1 MENRIVAAISNS
13 QANLQQ
19 QLQFLAKSLDKAK
32 GADLQAN
39 ILQKWQSDNQASIG
53 IVLGT
58 LTEKTEELQ
67 RKVSEQRYLD
77 SLYFVQIKERRY
89 QVAEAHKKTFKWVF
103 DKRPDEIPWRDFGE
117 WFSSKSQEDS
127 FYWIAGKPGSGK
139 STLMRYI
146 YDDTRTRTY
155 LQKWA
160 GARKLL
166 IADCFFWNPG
176 TALQKS
182 QSGLLR
188 SLLYELLKNCPQ
200 VIPIIS
206 PWRWRSYDLGASG
219 TDPWTDEE
227 LKSTLQELAK
237 ATTDTGYSV
246 CLFVDGLDEF
256 AGSEEHRTE
265 INRLL
270 KHLSRYEHIKVCVSS
285 RPWLIFEDAFGHDSM
300 LRLQDLTKEDIR
312 LYIEDEFEKNAHYQY
327 FRRTDPQSCSQ
338 LQLELVKKSQGV
350 FLWVYLVVLSLLRGF
365 RNRDHV
371 RMLRER
377 LEQIPSDL
385 DAFFKQMLTQI
396 EPEYR
401 PQSAAIFQ
409 VTMDV
414 PDRLSLM
421 TLSFLDED
429 KVNFGIDAPI
439 KIASPSEVA
448 ADLETTAIR
457 LKVRCKDFLE
467 VHKIKNRGLFTT
479 HYIDFLHRTVRDF
492 LHTSDVEQ
500 ILLSYP
506 HRKEIN
512 SNAYQANALLAQI
525 KMLDFQNDTTLSTVS
540 EFVSLS
546 RELMIIP
553 EEYPAQRSSKIL
565 SELEKV
571 LVEFHRRHRQA
582 RNILDAQILRSE
594 ASFATWQD
602 EDSVSGI
609 EVLLGYAA
617 RWNMQEFVMQTVGKN
632 LPKLNTSLLS
642 HAMEKDNILDTPAQQ
657 FAAPKPELIDFLLNL
672 GENPNQKSA
681 TFPGQTVWNVFLER
695 IPRPNGTNT
704 IEKLQYY
711 DGVRAHGDEALKME
725 MEPWLRTAEIMIR
738 HGAARTLD
746 GADLISYLREAFG
759 AVEAAR
765 LETIWPRQTSTTSIE
780 RPLLKRLL
788 HHFKPTSRKEK
799 RKDKAS
805 P

>member
-19 QLQFLAKSLDKAK
+19 QLQFLTKSLDKAK
-32 GADLQAN
+32 GAELQAN
-39 ILQKWQSDNQASIG
+39 VLQKWQSDNQARIG
-53 IVLGT
+53 IVVDT

-67 RKVSEQRYLD
+67 QIVSEQRYLD

-103 DKRPDEIPWRDFGE
+103 DRRPEKIPWRNFGE
-117 WFSSKSQEDS
+117 WLSSESQEDS
-127 FYWIAGKPGSGK
+127 LYWITGKPGSGK

-146 YDDTRTRTY
+146 YDDTRTQTY

-160 GARKLL
+160 GARNLL

-176 TALQKS
+176 TELQKS

-206 PWRWRSYDLGASG
+206 PWRWRSYDLGASSM
-219 TDPWTDEE
+219 DPWTDEE
-227 LKSTLQELAK
+227 LKRTLQKLAK

-256 AGSEEHRTE
+256 AGPEEHRTE

-300 LRLQDLTKEDIR
+300 LRLQDLTKEDIQ
-312 LYIEDEFEKNAHYQY
+312 LYVEDEFEQDAHYQY

-371 RMLRER
+371 RMLRDR
-377 LEQIPSDL
+377 LEQMPSDL
-385 DAFFKQMLTQI
+385 DAFFKQMLMQI

-409 VTMDV
+409 VAMDV
-414 PDRLSLM
+414 PDKLSLM

-429 KVNFGIDAPI
+429 NVNFGIDAPI
-439 KIASPSEVA
+439 KIASPSEIT

-457 LKVRCKDFLE
+457 LKARCKDFLE
-467 VHKIKNRGLFTT
+467 VYKTNDGELFTT

-492 LHTSDVEQ
+492 LHTNDVQQ
-500 ILLSYP
+500 ILHSYS
-506 HRKEIN
+506 HRKEID
-512 SNAYQANALLAQI
+512 SKAYQANALLAQI
-525 KMLDFQNDTTLSTVS
+525 KMLDFQNDDR
-540 EFVSLS
+540 LS
-546 RELMIIP
+546 RLSDLFNFSQELMMIP

-571 LVEFHRRHRQA
+571 FLEFYRRTRLA
-582 RNILDAQILRSE
+582 RNMLDAQTLRSK
-594 ASFATWQD
+594 ASFASWQD
-602 EDSVSGI
+602 EESMSDTE
-609 EVLLGYAA
+609 EVLLGCAA
-617 RWNMQEFVMQTVGKN
+617 RCGIQEFIMQTVGKN
-632 LPKLNTSLLS
+632 LPKLNTSLLGQ
-642 HAMEKDNILDTPAQQ
+642 ALDVNILIRRAEQ

-672 GENPNQKSA
+672 GENPNQKNVF
-681 TFPGQTVWNVFLER
+681 TEGTVWEVFLER
-695 IPRPNGTNT
+695 IPKHHG
-704 IEKLQYY
+704 IESTDKSQYY
-711 DGVRAHGDEALKME
+711 DGVRAHGDAALKME
-725 MEPWLRTAEIMIR
+725 MEPWLRTTEIMIR
-738 HGAARTLD
+738 HGAARTFLD
-746 GADLISYLREAFG
+746 GTDPIIYLGEAFG
-759 AVEAAR
+759 PYEAAR
-765 LETIWPRQTSTTSIE
+765 LDTLWPRPTPTTSIE
-780 RPLLKRLL
+780 RPLLKKLL
-788 HHFKPTSRKEK
+788 HRFKPTSRKEK
-799 RKDKAS
+799 RKDKA
-805 P
+805 